1 MRDGRVSQRGTRGE
15 ARRGRLTDLHARE
28 DDVVLG
34 AFAVAADAVAG
45 LDLLEVDPAEVG
57 AAGDEVAPEVGVVGA
72 VTLGGLL
79 GRLGLLLCLGTV
91 VGDHAV
97 VFGVHGDG
105 WRGCRSE
112 RGGG

>member
-1 MRDGRVSQRGTRGE
+1 MRGE
-15 ARRGRLTDLHARE
+15 TRARRLTDLHAGE
-28 DDVVLG
+28 DDVVPG
-34 AFAVAADAVAG
+34 ALAVAADAVAG

-57 AAGDEVAPEVGVVGA
+57 AAGDEVPPQVRVVGVFA
-72 VTLGGLL
+72 LGGLL

-97 VFGVHGDG
+97 VFGVHVDG
-105 WRGCRSE
+105 WRGCWPK